1 MKVVAISGISG
12 SGKTSLVKTLSHSL
26 SCPSVLFDDFVD
38 DHTYPKDI
46 KKWVTNGANVLD
58 VETPRMDKALL
69 ELVSRSEAE
78 YIFVEEPFGKCRE
91 PISALIDKVV
101 LLDMPLEI
109 CLSRVIQRN
118 IAQSGLDSS
127 QNINQY
133 LVKYNEFLRDA
144 YIKTNLQTRGT
155 SDLILNKVQSVEAL
169 EESVIQWLRAGANY
183 QTF

>member
-1 MKVVAISGISG
+1 
-12 SGKTSLVKTLSHSL
+12 
-26 SCPSVLFDDFVD
+26 
-38 DHTYPKDI
+38 
-46 KKWVTNGANVLD
+46 
-58 VETPRMDKALL
+58 
-69 ELVSRSEAE
+69 
-78 YIFVEEPFGKCRE
+78 
-91 PISALIDKVV
+91 
-101 LLDMPLEI
+101 MPLEI

-127 QNINQY
+127 QNIKQY

-144 YIKTNLQTRGT
+144 YIKTNMQTRGT